1 MSTTDPTSFRMSDEV
16 AAGLIEQYHRSGD
29 ITIRNQVVEAHA
41 WLARVRARR
50 LMRRS
55 ESLDDLVQ
63 VAAIGVLKATERFD
77 PSFGVM
83 FRSFASITADGELR
97 RYYRSTWRVRV
108 PRSMQELALEVSA
121 ATDQLTASRHA
132 APTIADVA
140 HYLDRPQLE
149 VEQAMLAGQ
158 NHRPGSLDQ
167 GVEQGGD
174 GYAPAVDGG
183 FERYFDRCLIDQL
196 LAELPDRLQQMVR
209 MRYESGMTQSEI
221 GVELGMSQVHVS
233 RLLSRALATMRSGV
247 DAEVLAS

>member
-1 MSTTDPTSFRMSDEV
+1 MSDE
-16 AAGLIEQYHRSGD
+16 AAASLIEDYHRTGD

-140 HYLDRPQLE
+140 HYLDRPRAD

-158 NHRPGSLDQ
+158 NHRPCSLDQ
-167 GVEQGGD
+167 GIEQGGD
-174 GYAPAVDGG
+174 SYAPAVDGG
-183 FERYFDRCLIDQL
+183 FGRYFDRSLVDEL
-196 LAELPDRLQQMVR
+196 LAELPDRLQRMVR
-209 MRYESGMTQSEI
+209 MRYEAGMTQSEI
-221 GVELGMSQVHVS
+221 GAELGMSQVHVS
-233 RLLSRALATMRSGV
+233 RLLSRALSTMRSGV